1 MIRLDGRVAIVTGAG
16 QGLGRAHALYLAAR
30 GARVVVNDI
39 GAALDGGKDA
49 DRDGDARR
57 PAERVV
63 AEITAAGGE
72 AVANFDDISRPEG
85 GVALIAQAVE
95 CFGAAD
101 ILINNA
107 GILRDRSFAKMTME
121 DFRAVLDVHLMG
133 AVHCTHAA
141 WPGMLERGFG
151 RVIFTSSAAGLYGN
165 FGQSNYSAAKMAL
178 VGLMNTLKAEGQ
190 KANITVNTIAP
201 VAATRMTEKL
211 LPPPMLERLRPDLI
225 APLVAWLVSEECS
238 LTGEIIAAGA
248 GHFARV
254 GLAESAGVTLTA
266 PSPESIRD
274 AWPRIAAMDGAEGKA
289 SAGDALQKLFAAVM
303 G

>member
-16 QGLGRAHALYLAAR
+16 QGLGRAHALLLAAR
-30 GARVVVNDI
+30 GAKVVVNDI
-39 GAALDGGKDA
+39 GAALDGSASDNG
-49 DRDGDARR
+49 GDSLR

-63 AEITAAGGE
+63 AEIAAAGGE
-72 AVANFDDISRPEG
+72 AVASFDDISRPEG
-85 GVALIAQAVE
+85 GVALIARAME
-95 CFGAAD
+95 RFGSAD

-178 VGLMNTLKAEGQ
+178 VGLMNTLKAEGR
-190 KANITVNTIAP
+190 KANVTVKPIAP

-211 LPPPMLERLRPDLI
+211 LPPPMLEKLQPDLI

-238 LTGEIIAAGA
+238 LSGEIVVAGA
-248 GHFARV
+248 GHFARAGV
-254 GLAESAGVTLTA
+254 VESAGATLTD

-274 AWPRIAAMDGAEGKA
+274 AWGRIAAMDGAQGKA